1 VEHRYFMNCIFVQM
15 PKDASAGMPLSLFH
29 EIYIQYTGPSSH
41 EMRKGDRMFFKE
53 RDSWDFQ
60 SLLFALRGGDNR
72 ICSKGLLHNHMHIL
86 VLWHPPTD
94 VPFLKG
100 QWNEILGSFHEG
112 VSVLGTSGIQIHQK
126 AWSENSRGTGP
137 LRHWSLWSFNYKTFK
152 IVEQYLCRSRQL

>member
-1 VEHRYFMNCIFVQM
+1 M
-15 PKDASAGMPLSLFH
+15 PKDASTGMPLSLFH
-29 EIYIQYTGPSSH
+29 EIYIQYTWPSSH
-41 EMRKGDRMFFKE
+41 EMRKGDRMFFQE
-53 RDSWDFQ
+53 RDSWDSQ
-60 SLLFALRGGDNR
+60 SLLFTLRRGR
-72 ICSKGLLHNHMHIL
+72 RGLNEY
-86 VLWHPPTD
+86 VARDCCTCTYWFYGVSRQD

-152 IVEQYLCRSRQL
+152 ICWSVFMPFAPALALKLWF